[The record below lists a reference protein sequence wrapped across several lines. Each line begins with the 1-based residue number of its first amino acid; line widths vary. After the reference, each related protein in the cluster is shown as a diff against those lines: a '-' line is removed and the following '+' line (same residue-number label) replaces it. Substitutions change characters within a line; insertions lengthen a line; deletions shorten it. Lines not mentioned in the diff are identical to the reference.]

1 MTRKTQRI
9 LRKCIPYIAV
19 ALIALLVTGGVYYF
33 TRPEDVPEPVPE
45 SSTAPP
51 ETPLATSEEEPTET
65 SAPTETDPP
74 ETSESESSEDTSSE
88 SESAEFPTVPAL
100 EQLSIDALVDRY
112 YKARIA
118 DDADTLNE
126 IVDSERQYDT
136 AELINETKFINRYDH
151 FSTYIIPGLTEDYY
165 IVYVTYDIFFNG
177 IETGAPALNHYVVRR
192 DEEGTFRIVDRVLSE
207 EFEDYIEDT
216 EESETVRKLRSQVN
230 IKLQKACDSDPDL
243 AYLMSLLNGNL
254 DQNGQEE

>member
-9 LRKCIPYIAV
+9 LRKCIPYISV
-19 ALIALLVTGGVYYF
+19 ALIAALVIGGVVYF
-33 TRPEDVPEPVPE
+33 TKPEETP
-45 SSTAPP
+45 APP
-51 ETPLATSEEEPTET
+51 ESGSEAPVETSSETVPEEPTET
-65 SAPTETDPP
+65 LPP
-74 ETSESESSEDTSSE
+74 ETEETETEESTEEPSSSSTEESE
-88 SESAEFPTVPAL
+88 EFPTVPAL

-112 YKARIA
+112 YKARIE

-151 FSTYIIPGLTEDYY
+151 FSTYIIPGLEEDYY
-165 IVYVTYDIFFNG
+165 IVYVTYDIYFNG
-177 IETGAPALNHYVVRR
+177 IDTGAPALNHYVVKR

-207 EFEDYIEDT
+207 EFENYIEDT

-230 IKLQKACDSDPDL
+230 IKLQKACDGDPDL

-254 DQNGQEE
+254 DREEEGN